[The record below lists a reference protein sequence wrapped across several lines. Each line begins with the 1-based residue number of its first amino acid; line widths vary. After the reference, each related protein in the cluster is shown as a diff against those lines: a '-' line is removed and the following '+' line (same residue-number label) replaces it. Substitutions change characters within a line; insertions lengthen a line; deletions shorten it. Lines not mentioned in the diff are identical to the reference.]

1 MGVVAI
7 SAAILFIWLADM
19 RGKLTFKQ

>member
-1 MGVVAI
+1 MGIVAI

-19 RGKLTFKQ
+19 RCKLTFTQ

>member
-1 MGVVAI
+1 MGIVAI

-19 RGKLTFKQ
+19 RGKLTFTQ